1 MDHQHQGA
9 YLQGREIAKQWKQ
22 CKRDLGQEGQ
32 KQPITIW
39 GQYGAS
45 TELQL
50 PLTSMYRIFGVY
62 IILET
67 KPTLLIYWY
76 IGWWAGALVEQK
88 LVSTGAPLLIT
99 KQMPSLLSTNTSI
112 ICIICICI
120 IVTISHNLFKANN
133 IICRGCS

>member
-76 IGWWAGALVEQK
+76 IGWRAGALVEQK
-88 LVSTGAPLLIT
+88 LVSTGARLLIT
-99 KQMPSLLSTNTSI
+99 PQMPSLLSTNTSI
-112 ICIICICI
+112 ICIWI
-120 IVTISHNLFKANN
+120 IVITCSKFMD
-133 IICRGCS
+133 IIMNHSWI